1 MNIKM
6 IQASVEKLVTEN
18 ATVILTAGGV
28 VGTVATGVLA
38 WRGGYKTAEAFDK
51 AEFTPIETP
60 EGQTPIFSRRPLERK
75 EQIVLALPH
84 AAPPV
89 VTGGLTVA
97 AIVMSHRMSAQ
108 KAAAL
113 AAAYG
118 LSREQ
123 FEEYRDKV
131 AEKLTGNKR
140 QQIDD
145 EIAQDRVNRTPG
157 SDRLVIIEG
166 GDVLCFDQ
174 PTGRYFKSS
183 VEKINRALNATNKEI
198 VHHDHVSAGFF
209 YDELG
214 LPPTTWT
221 EGVGWNSEYMPEITF
236 STVMTEDDKPCVAI
250 DFTRLPMENYQRNL
264 Y

>member
-6 IQASVEKLVTEN
+6 IQTSVEKLVTEN
-18 ATVILTAGGV
+18 ATLILTAGGV

-38 WRGGYKTAEAFDK
+38 WRGGYKTAEK
-51 AEFTPIETP
+51 VL
-60 EGQTPIFSRRPLERK
+60 LEDFAQVTASEDVEQPRHPTTK
-75 EQIVLALPH
+75 EKVALALPY

-89 VTGGLTVA
+89 VTGGLSVA
-97 AIVMSHRMSAQ
+97 AVIMSHRMSAQ

-123 FEEYRDKV
+123 FEEYRGKV

-183 VEKINRALNATNKEI
+183 VEKINRALNTTNKEI

-221 EGVGWNSEYMPEITF
+221 DEVGWNSEYLPDITF
-236 STVMTEDDKPCVAI
+236 STAMTEDQKPCIAI
-250 DFTRLPMENYQRNL
+250 DFTRLPTENYQRNL
-264 Y
+264 H